1 MTRKE
6 KRELVRFL
14 IFLRG
19 KLQNLS
25 IELLMLGE
33 DTSKVDAAEKKLAS
47 QINKLRVN
55 LMRSWQGSAANLMTD
70 LRKRNERAQRRL
82 RELQDSQDRA
92 GKIADIIA
100 EIDQGMG
107 AVLKLLP

>member
-1 MTRKE
+1 MTRQQKL
-6 KRELVRFL
+6 ELLRFL

-33 DTSKVDAAEKKLAS
+33 DPSKVDAAEKKLARL
-47 QINKLRVN
+47 INKLRVN
-55 LMRSWQGSAANLMTD
+55 LMRSWQGNAANLMAD

-82 RELQDSQDRA
+82 RELKDAQDRA
-92 GKIADIIA
+92 GKIADILK
-100 EIDQGMG
+100 EIDDGLS
-107 AVLKLLP
+107 AVLQILP